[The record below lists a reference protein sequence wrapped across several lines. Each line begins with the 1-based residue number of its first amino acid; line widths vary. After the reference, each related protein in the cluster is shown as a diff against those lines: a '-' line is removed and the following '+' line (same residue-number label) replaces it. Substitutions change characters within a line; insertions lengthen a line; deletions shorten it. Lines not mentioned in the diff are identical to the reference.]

1 MKRLLVG
8 LIRMYQY
15 ALSPFFGPSCRF
27 SPSCSDYTCQAL
39 HRHGVLR
46 GLWLGIKRILRC
58 NPWHPGGFDPIP
70 EENQQ

>member
-8 LIRMYQY
+8 LIGIYQY
-15 ALSPFFGPSCRF
+15 ALSPFFGSSCRF
-27 SPSCSDYTCQAL
+27 SPSCSDYICQAL
-39 HRHGVLR
+39 HHHGVLR

-70 EENQQ
+70 KENQR